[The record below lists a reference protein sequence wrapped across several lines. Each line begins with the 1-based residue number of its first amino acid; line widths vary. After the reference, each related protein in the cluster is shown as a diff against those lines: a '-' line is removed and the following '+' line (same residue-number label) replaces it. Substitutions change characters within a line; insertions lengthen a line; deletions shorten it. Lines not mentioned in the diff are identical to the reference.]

1 MNKRFSWTYIVY
13 LIVSS
18 CFVKIEYQNLL
29 LHILNIAPTVFLLYV
44 YLQHRSQP
52 YSLED
57 YLVMIPLIIFPFSEA
72 IIYLFAKEPD
82 EPLSTILNGVYF
94 FTVHICYIIIYR
106 MEGGR
111 LMTFTKTDYFQ
122 IFPILIATFLV
133 FGYLFLPIIPGQFI
147 FLMMLIATLL
157 AILLAHIINR
167 PIKGKSYI
175 YGLSGGFLIAIT
187 DFFAGYSTF
196 FDSDPR
202 FYILYRFAY
211 FLGIYCFLES
221 IFAKQS
227 IFSLNSQKQFF
238 TKHK

>member
-13 LIVSS
+13 LIISS
-18 CFVKIEYQNLL
+18 FFVKIEQQNLL
-29 LHILNIAPTVFLLYV
+29 LHLLNIAPTVFLFYV
-44 YLQHRSQP
+44 YLQHRSQS

-57 YLVMIPLIIFPFSEA
+57 YLVLIPLIIFPFSET
-72 IIYLFAKEPD
+72 IIFLFAKDPD
-82 EPLSTILNGVYF
+82 APLVTILNGIYF
-94 FTVHICYIIIYR
+94 FTVHICFIIIYR

-122 IFPILIATFLV
+122 IFPILIATFLI
-133 FGYLFLPIIPGQFI
+133 FGYMFLPVIPGQFI

-175 YGLSGGFLIAIT
+175 YGLLGGLFIANT

-196 FDSDPR
+196 FDSDPK
-202 FYILYRFAY
+202 FYVWYRFTY
-211 FLGIYCFLES
+211 FLGLYCFFES
-221 IFAKQS
+221 IFARQS
-227 IFSLNSQKQFF
+227 VFTLNSQKEFF
-238 TKHK
+238 TEHK